1 MLAAMRAIALVAAVF
16 AWGTSACDAQSRACR
31 SQFESAQ
38 GVVMNVKSDSTDSL
52 RGALSALDAAIL
64 ACEQAEL
71 GHEKSELQKA
81 RNQIGAHLEVLERRA
96 ARKKKAK
103 PTPEQIAELVKNGD
117 PTCPKGQAYLHG
129 TAKKEIRCTG
139 PQLIELG
146 FEDVK
151 EYFAERRYKITT
163 SDAPPAVKAEFGAEL
178 YVFTFAKP
186 NDVQGARCV
195 AIYPAPGISWE
206 ELVSRLT
213 GVGPEKLKAGQ
224 PIKGARGPLPLKV
237 ENTENKVV
245 ARVGNCD

>member
-1 MLAAMRAIALVAAVF
+1 MLPAMRAIALAGAVF
-16 AWGTSACDAQSRACR
+16 AWGTSACDAETRACR
-31 SQFESAQ
+31 SQFGSAQ
-38 GVVMNVKSDSTDSL
+38 DAVTNVKSDSMDSL

-64 ACEQAEL
+64 ACERAEL
-71 GHEKSELQKA
+71 GHEKSELSKA
-81 RNQIGAHLEVLERRA
+81 RNQIGAHLDVLERRA
-96 ARKKKAK
+96 ARKKKVK
-103 PTPEQIAELVKNGD
+103 PTPEQIAELVNKGD

-151 EYFAERRYKITT
+151 EYFAERRYKLTT
-163 SDAPPAVKAEFGAEL
+163 SDSPPTVKAEFGAEL

-186 NDVQGARCV
+186 SDALGARCV
-195 AIYPAPGISWE
+195 NVYPAPGISWE

-224 PIKGARGPLPLKV
+224 PIKGPRGPLPLKV
-237 ENTENKVV
+237 ESSENKVV
-245 ARVGNCD
+245 ASVGSCD

>member
-1 MLAAMRAIALVAAVF
+1 MRGIALAAAVF
-16 AWGTSACDAQSRACR
+16 AWGAVACDAESRACR
-31 SQFESAQ
+31 SQFGSAQ
-38 GVVMNVKSDSTDSL
+38 DIVTKVKSDSPDSL
-52 RGALSALDAAIL
+52 RGALSALDAAIV
-64 ACEQAEL
+64 ACDKAKL
-71 GHEKSELQKA
+71 GHEKGELTKA
-81 RNQIGAHLEVLERRA
+81 KNQLAAHLEVLERRA

-139 PQLIELG
+139 PQLYELG

-151 EYFAERRYKITT
+151 EYFSERRYKITT
-163 SDAPPAVKAEFGAEL
+163 SDSPPMVKAEFGAEL
-178 YVFTFAKP
+178 YQFDFQKP
-186 NDVQGARCV
+186 NDAQGARCV
-195 AIYPAPGISWE
+195 SIFPAPGISWE
-206 ELVSRLT
+206 ELVSKLT

-224 PIKGARGPLPLKV
+224 PIKTASGPLGLKV